1 MVVEDEFHSKPCLTI
16 QYTNGERLE
25 GLRCCELPESVRT
38 HSLWVRKMG
47 LGQAKFV
54 PAHDQKIG
62 WDKHFRAHIP
72 ISTLSN
78 HSLYL

>member
-25 GLRCCELPESVRT
+25 GLGCCELPESVRT

-47 LGQAKFV
+47 LGQEFG
-54 PAHDQKIG
+54 IS
-62 WDKHFRAHIP
+62 ILEP
-72 ISTLSN
+72 IYQSQPCLTIHHTYNERLDGMS
-78 HSLYL
+78 